1 MAAILRI
8 KRSEV
13 SGNPAV
19 LAAGE
24 LAYSG
29 LTDNGSNGGDRLYV
43 GLGVETGG
51 NAVNHIVIGGKYFTD
66 MLDHTRG
73 VLTANSALITDVNS
87 KLNNIKIDN
96 IDIDGNTI
104 SSTDI
109 NGNIV
114 FSPNGTGYVSIA
126 GTNGLVIP
134 SGTTAQQGPAVTGS
148 IRFNTTSSQFEG
160 YSGSNWASLGGVRS
174 VDGLTYITAENT
186 PGLSDDTIRFYTNG
200 SLSAYLNTGLFR
212 VGTAIQVKIDNTT
225 ASTTYATGALVVDGG
240 VGIAGAVNLN
250 NVLNIAGNL
259 AVNTNKF
266 AVDATSGNTIV
277 AGTFSSTGDLA
288 VNTNK
293 FTVAAS
299 SGNTAIAGTLSVTGT
314 TSLTGNLAVNTD
326 KFTVNA
332 TSGNTIV
339 AGTLTVNGNTTI
351 VGDLTVQGTTTTVNS
366 TAVAISDINL
376 TLAKDAT
383 TAAQANG
390 AGLTISGANATFTY
404 VSTTDTW
411 NFNKD
416 IVAPNFTGAVTGNA
430 STATKWQTARD
441 LSLTGDA
448 TATLVGV
455 DGTANV
461 SAALTFA
468 TVNANVGTFGNSVT
482 VPTFTVNDKGL
493 VTAASQTAIPIAT
506 AATTAGSATKG
517 LISFYSTDF
526 DVTSGFVSIK
536 QIDGGT
542 Y

>member
-517 LISFYSTDF
+517 LVSFYSTDF

>member
-1 MAAILRI
+1 M
-8 KRSEV
+8 
-13 SGNPAV
+13 
-19 LAAGE
+19 
-24 LAYSG
+24 
-29 LTDNGSNGGDRLYV
+29 
-43 GLGVETGG
+43 
-51 NAVNHIVIGGKYFTD
+51 
-66 MLDHTRG
+66 
-73 VLTANSALITDVNS
+73 
-87 KLNNIKIDN
+87 
-96 IDIDGNTI
+96 
-104 SSTDI
+104 
-109 NGNIV
+109 
-114 FSPNGTGYVSIA
+114 
-126 GTNGLVIP
+126 
-134 SGTTAQQGPAVTGS
+134 
-148 IRFNTTSSQFEG
+148 
-160 YSGSNWASLGGVRS
+160 
-174 VDGLTYITAENT
+174 
-186 PGLSDDTIRFYTNG
+186 
-200 SLSAYLNTGLFR
+200 
-212 VGTAIQVKIDNTT
+212 
-225 ASTTYATGALVVDGG
+225 VVDGG